1 VPLRAALGRIEDYAL
16 VVFVSPNAVSWTGHP
31 CPGPERPGRSPVA
44 ESVPVAVVGPSSV
57 VALAERGIAPP
68 AYRVIAPAG
77 AQGND
82 TAGDAALRFRGALV
96 RTRHLAGR
104 VCRPQGPDHPG
115 SGGREWLADRLRD
128 AGATVEAVEAYSRTL
143 PEPSGMQWQAVRD
156 SLKPDAPPYAW
167 LLTSSEAVR
176 NLDGLARLHLSPQ
189 EHERLKQMQCIAPHA
204 RIAAQAQSLGFAHV
218 LPAAPGDAGCWPHAR
233 NGASLCWAGHASA
246 RPRIA
251 CTRSGGRAAGTEPTP
266 APMAPRNPRQPK
278 SNA

>member
-1 VPLRAALGRIEDYAL
+1 M
-16 VVFVSPNAVSWTGHP
+16 
-31 CPGPERPGRSPVA
+31 
-44 ESVPVAVVGPSSV
+44 
-57 VALAERGIAPP
+57 
-68 AYRVIAPAG
+68 
-77 AQGND
+77 
-82 TAGDAALRFRGALV
+82 TAGDAALDSEALWSELDTSPGAF
-96 RTRHLAGR
+96 AGR
-104 VCRPQGPDHPG
+104 KVLIIRG

-218 LPAAPGDAGCWPHAR
+218 LPAAPGDAGLLA
-233 NGASLCWAGHASA
+233 
-246 RPRIA
+246 A
-251 CTRSGGRAAGTEPTP
+251 CTQWGEAYAGPATPAPAPYRLHRSGGRAAGTEPTP
-266 APMAPRNPRQPK
+266 APMAPKEPTSTKVERVTTDTTSPRRIRAVTPVVP
-278 SNA
+278 ACPAHLWHPRAE